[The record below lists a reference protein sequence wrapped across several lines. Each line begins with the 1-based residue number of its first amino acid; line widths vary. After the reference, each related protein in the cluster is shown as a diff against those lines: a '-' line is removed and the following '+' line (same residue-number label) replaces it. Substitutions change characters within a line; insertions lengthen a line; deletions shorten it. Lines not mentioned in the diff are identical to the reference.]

1 MDQRSFQ
8 RLLRRTVLI
17 PVVLL
22 VLLAVTLLVEI
33 LTLTS
38 SLKWVDHAE
47 QVISNSRQLMRY
59 MVDMET
65 GVRGYHLTGDKS
77 FLEPYEAA
85 KPVIPEQ
92 LALLLKLTA
101 DDPGQQRRIREIQDL
116 DLRWIDYADSLL
128 RQPVGTPL
136 MTFSDFQAGK
146 ELMDQVRAKQREVLD
161 VEDHLRNVR
170 YRRSTILGN
179 IADGT
184 AVGLSLLVAFLL
196 FTLTRRELLQLS
208 STYERH
214 LRAEA
219 DKAQQLMESR
229 ESFKITLRSIGDAVV
244 STDAAGKVSFL
255 NPVAQHLTGWEYMP
269 AEGRPLSEVLRI
281 VDERNR
287 IAIDDP
293 VQIVRR
299 SQTVVGLSNSLVLLS
314 RSGREYPI
322 ELTAAPIRNDRSQ
335 LAGVVIVF
343 RDITQRLQTEHTLR
357 SSERLAHA
365 GRLSATIAHE
375 IRNPLDTVSNLIYL
389 LRHEQNEGLSSA
401 QYLEMASDELARI
414 AQITGQLLTFHREAR
429 APVEVDFTDVVQSVL
444 VLHAPQIKRAHIKVE
459 QRLETARA
467 VRGFPGEL
475 RQVFSNLVGNAIDA
489 MPHGGTLI
497 LHLRESS
504 LASDHARKG
513 VRVTILDTGAGIP
526 LGVRRNLFAPFYTT
540 KGEKGTGL
548 GLWVSRGIIEKHEGT
563 ISLRSSTQPGK
574 SGTVFSVFLPFEQEM
589 GMLDVPTVP
598 PAA

>member
-1 MDQRSFQ
+1 MDERSFQ

-22 VLLAVTLLVEI
+22 VLLAVTLVAEI
-33 LTLTS
+33 LTLTR

-65 GVRGYHLTGDKS
+65 ALRGYHLTGDKS
-77 FLEPYEAA
+77 FLEPFEAA
-85 KPVIPEQ
+85 KPRVPEQ
-92 LALLLKLTA
+92 LALLLQLTA
-101 DDPGQQRRIREIQDL
+101 DTPDQQRRLKEIQEA

-128 RQPVGTPL
+128 LLPPGRSISSG
-136 MTFSDFQAGK
+136 DFAAGK
-146 ELMDQVRAKQREVLD
+146 ELMDQIRGKQRDFLAA
-161 VEDHLRNVR
+161 EDELRNVH

-184 AVGLSLLVAFLL
+184 AVGLSMLVAFLL
-196 FTLTRRELLQLS
+196 FTLTRRELYALS

-214 LRAEA
+214 LRAEEE
-219 DKAQQLMESR
+219 KAQQLAESR
-229 ESFKITLRSIGDAVV
+229 ESYQITLNSIGDAVA

-255 NPVAQHLTGWEYMP
+255 NPIAQQLTGWDDQG
-269 AEGRPLSEVLRI
+269 AQGRPLREVLRI
-281 VDERNR
+281 VDEKTR
-287 IAIDDP
+287 AEIDDP
-293 VQIVRR
+293 VETVSR
-299 SQTVVGLSNSLVLLS
+299 SQSVIALSNHLLLI
-314 RSGREYPI
+314 GRAQQEYPI
-322 ELTAAPIRNDRSQ
+322 ELTAAPIRNDRGQ
-335 LAGVVIVF
+335 LVGVVIVF
-343 RDITQRLQTEHTLR
+343 RDITQRRQTEQTLR
-357 SSERLAHA
+357 TSERLAQA

-389 LRHEQNEGLSSA
+389 LRHEQEASA
-401 QYLEMASDELARI
+401 ASNQYLEMASDELARI

-429 APVEVDFTDVVQSVL
+429 SPVEVDLADVVQSVL
-444 VLHAPQIKRAHIKVE
+444 VLHAPQIRRGHIKVE
-459 QRLETARA
+459 QRLDVDRP

-489 MPHGGTLI
+489 MPQGGKLI
-497 LHLRESS
+497 LHVRESS
-504 LASDHARKG
+504 QASDPACKG
-513 VRVTILDTGAGIP
+513 MRVTVLDTGAGIP

-563 ISLRSSTQPGK
+563 IYLRSSIQPGK
-574 SGTVFSVFLPFEQEM
+574 SGTAFSVFLPFEQKL
-589 GMLDVPTVP
+589 GMLDVPSVP

>member
-1 MDQRSFQ
+1 MDERSFQ
-8 RLLRRTVLI
+8 RMLRRTVLI

-22 VLLAVTLLVEI
+22 VLLAVTLVGEI
-33 LTLTS
+33 LTLTR

-77 FLEPYEAA
+77 FLEPYQAA
-85 KPVIPEQ
+85 KPRVPEQ

-101 DDPGQQRRIREIQDL
+101 DTPDQQRRIKEIQEA
-116 DLRWIDYADSLL
+116 DLRWIDYAEGLL
-128 RQPVGTPL
+128 RLPPGRS
-136 MTFSDFQAGK
+136 MSSGDFAAGK
-146 ELMDQVRAKQREVLD
+146 ELMDQIHEKQRDFLAAE
-161 VEDHLRNVR
+161 EQLRNIR

-184 AVGLSLLVAFLL
+184 AVGLSMLVAFLL
-196 FTLTRRELLQLS
+196 FTLTRRELYALS

-214 LRAEA
+214 LRAEEERA
-219 DKAQQLMESR
+219 EQLRESR
-229 ESFKITLRSIGDAVV
+229 ESYQITLNSIGDAVA

-255 NPVAQHLTGWEYMP
+255 NPIAQQLTGWDDQG
-269 AEGRPLSEVLRI
+269 AHGRPLREVLRI
-281 VDERNR
+281 VDERTR
-287 IAIDDP
+287 AEIDDP
-293 VQIVRR
+293 VETVRR
-299 SQTVVGLSNSLVLLS
+299 SQSVVALSNHLLLI
-314 RSGREYPI
+314 GRAQQEYPI
-322 ELTAAPIRNDRSQ
+322 ELTAAPIRDDRRQ
-335 LAGVVIVF
+335 LVGVVIVF
-343 RDITQRLQTEHTLR
+343 RDVTQRRQTEQTLR
-357 SSERLAHA
+357 ASERLAQA

-389 LRHEQNEGLSSA
+389 LRHEREASA
-401 QYLEMASDELARI
+401 ASNQYLEMASDELARI

-429 APVEVDFTDVVQSVL
+429 SPVEVDLGDVIQSVL
-444 VLHAPQIKRAHIKVE
+444 VLHAPQIRRGHIKVE
-459 QRLETARA
+459 QHLAADRP

-489 MPHGGTLI
+489 MPQGGKLI
-497 LHLRESS
+497 LHVRESS
-504 LASDHARKG
+504 HASDATCKG
-513 VRVTILDTGAGIP
+513 MRVTVLDTGAGIP

-563 ISLRSSTQPGK
+563 VYLRSSIQPGR
-574 SGTVFSVFLPFEQEM
+574 SGTAFSVFLPFGQKL
-589 GMLDVPTVP
+589 GMLDVPSVP